1 MTPEIHRQSSE
12 LFDRLQELPE
22 AEIIPALEA
31 ACAGNVE
38 LREQVLRLIEADRA
52 AGASFLGRRA
62 VEDAARLVTPARLA
76 LPSAGTVIG
85 NYSLIRQIGAGG
97 MGVVFEAKDLHL
109 DRRVAIKILPL
120 SIAAEAQE
128 RIRRF
133 QRESR
138 AASTLNHPHIV
149 SILDANFAQGY
160 HYIAMEFVDG
170 KTLRQLIG
178 VESLDVETMLEWIGQ
193 IASAL
198 GAAHE
203 AGIIH
208 RDIKPENIMVRPD
221 GFLKVLDFG
230 LAKLHEEAPRV
241 APRSEILT
249 RAGNVAGTLHY
260 LSPEQILGEPVGPR
274 SDLFSLGV
282 VAYELATGVCPF
294 EGPTDGA
301 IFEAIL
307 HSTPPEPA
315 TLRPDFGIGLSGLIM
330 RAIEK
335 DPQRRFQTAADLRAA
350 CRSVS
355 RSYIVQ
361 GPAPESAPPV
371 PAVLSRAQTARSI
384 VGFKPL
390 IAFAFVLLLAVCIW
404 LFLSL
409 RRQNL
414 IKNAP
419 GPAQVTLLT
428 ALPGYQIHP
437 SLSPDGR
444 RLAFV
449 WNGHGNNYDIY
460 VKAVDSEDA
469 PRRLTSN
476 EAQDLSPAW
485 SPDGTQIAFLRIT
498 PLSKQILVI
507 PAAGGPER
515 LIGEIKP
522 VSVPWKGEPS
532 TMRALPG
539 PAWSPAGQ
547 TLAVSDRCD
556 AGGISDCIFLLS
568 LDGTR
573 RRFTTGAVIGDYNA
587 VFSPDGKQIAFLR
600 TTGDI
605 GTADIFTQSLNE
617 SSAHRLTADNKVS
630 ITLAW
635 SGNHRIYFISNRTGP
650 LLAWSAPDTGG
661 DPQLVPGL
669 TGAAI
674 FLSAAAHSSE
684 IAYAESYRNS
694 NIWRTNLTARG
705 AAPQMLIGSSR
716 SNYSA
721 QYSPD
726 GAQIVFISDRTG
738 GSEIWVAKSDGSDP
752 RRITFSASVRPIG
765 SPTWSPD
772 GKQFVYDAVL
782 GGRSQVY
789 LTNVDGTNQR
799 QFTSDSWESMMPA
812 WSADGRSLYYV
823 VRRNGLLSLWKRPV
837 AGGAVIQIANDVTSE
852 ALESPDG
859 ETGVFL
865 ADRAR
870 NLGGPVGRWIAKP
883 GPAVIRSGRQPPFLH
898 HPHGNLFPG
907 ARVAALGHSP
917 PGFCDAQGVH
927 DCQSAEDAGV
937 LHAQPFHLPGR
948 PLDAAFSGGP
958 DRQPDIPDCQSPV
971 RLPQP
976 AERSPLIF
984 WFS

>member
-1 MTPEIHRQSSE
+1 MSPETFRQASE
-12 LFDRLQELPE
+12 LFDRLRELPE

-31 ACAGNVE
+31 GCGGSAE
-38 LREQVLRLIEADRA
+38 LREQVMRLIQADRD
-52 AGASFLGRRA
+52 AGVSFLGTRA
-62 VEDAARLVTPARLA
+62 MEDAARLVTPTTLA

-85 NYSLIRQIGAGG
+85 NYSLGRQIGAGG
-97 MGVVFEAKDLHL
+97 MGVVFEGKDLHL

-133 QRESR
+133 QREAR

-149 SILDANFAQGY
+149 SIFDADVAQGY
-160 HYIAMEFVDG
+160 HYIAMEFVEG

-178 VESLDVETMLEWIGQ
+178 PESAVLDVETILEWISQ
-193 IASAL
+193 TASAL

-203 AGIIH
+203 AGIVH

-221 GFLKVLDFG
+221 GFVKVLDFG
-230 LAKLHEEAPRV
+230 LAKLHEV
-241 APRSEILT
+241 ARNRSRQSDLLT
-249 RAGNVAGTLHY
+249 RPGNVAGTVHY
-260 LSPEQILGEPVGPR
+260 LSPEQILGEPSEPR

-282 VAYELATGVCPF
+282 VAYELATGVRPF

-307 HSTPPEPA
+307 HRTPPAPA
-315 TLRPDFGIGLSGLIM
+315 VVRPGIGTGLSALIM

-335 DPQRRFQTAADLRAA
+335 DPELRFPNAGDLRSA
-350 CRSVS
+350 CRSVN
-355 RSYIVQ
+355 RSYIAK
-361 GPAPESAPPV
+361 GLDTELAPAA
-371 PAVLSRAQTARSI
+371 PAVARRTRI
-384 VGFKPL
+384 IKPA
-390 IAFAFVLLLAVCIW
+390 IGFAFILLLAICIW
-404 LFLSL
+404 LFLFL
-409 RRQNL
+409 RRQNQR
-414 IKNAP
+414 KAAA
-419 GPAQVTLLT
+419 GPAQVTVLT

-469 PRRLTSN
+469 PRRLTSD

-485 SPDGTQIAFLRIT
+485 SPDGRQIAFLRIT
-498 PLSKQILVI
+498 PASKQILLI

-539 PAWSPAGQ
+539 PAWSPEGQ

-556 AGGISDCIFLLS
+556 SSGVSDCIYLLS
-568 LDGTR
+568 LDGKR
-573 RRFTTGAVIGDYNA
+573 RRVTSGAIIGDYNP
-587 VFSPDGKQIAFLR
+587 VFSPDGRQIAFLR
-600 TTGDI
+600 TTGDV
-605 GTADIFTQSLNE
+605 GTADIFTQSINE
-617 SSAHRLTADNKVS
+617 GSAHRLTSDNKIP

-650 LLAWSAPDTGG
+650 LLAWNVPDGG
-661 DPQLVPGL
+661 GEPQLVGGL

-674 FLSAAAHSSE
+674 FLTAAAHSSE

-694 NIWRTNLTARG
+694 NIWRTNMTVRG
-705 AAPQMLIGSSR
+705 GAPEMLIGSSR

-721 QYSPD
+721 QYAPD
-726 GAQIVFISDRTG
+726 GTQIVFISDRTG

-752 RRITFSASVRPIG
+752 RRITFSSSVRPIG

-782 GGRSQVY
+782 SGRSQVY
-789 LTNVDGTNQR
+789 WMNVDGTNQR

-812 WSADGRSLYYV
+812 WSADGRSIYYV
-823 VRRNGLLSLWKRPV
+823 IRQNGLLSLWKRPV
-837 AGGAVIQIANDVTSE
+837 EGGGAIRIADDVTSE

-859 ETGVFL
+859 QRVFFSRSTPGIYEAPSGGGTPRLVPELSGVVDSRHCFVTRTGIYFL
-865 ADRAR
+865 SHEWPPWTVQRLDFATRKISKVA
-870 NLGGPVGRWIAKP
+870 NLPKTLEFFT
-883 GPAVIRSGRQPPFLH
+883 RSLSI
-898 HPHGNLFPG
+898 
-907 ARVAALGHSP
+907 SP
-917 PGFCDAQGVH
+917 DGLWMLYSQVDQIGSQISMMADAQ
-927 DCQSAEDAGV
+927 
-937 LHAQPFHLPGR
+937 
-948 PLDAAFSGGP
+948 
-958 DRQPDIPDCQSPV
+958 
-971 RLPQP
+971 
-976 AERSPLIF
+976 
-984 WFS
+984 

>member
-1 MTPEIHRQSSE
+1 MMNPEIHRQSTE

-31 ACAGNVE
+31 ACAGKLE
-38 LREQVLRLIEADRA
+38 LREQVMRLIEADRA
-52 AGASFLGRRA
+52 AGASFLGRKA
-62 VEDAARLVTPARLA
+62 VEDAARLVTPANLA

-85 NYSLIRQIGAGG
+85 TYRLSRQIGAGG
-97 MGVVFEAKDLHL
+97 MGVVFEATDLHL

-149 SILDANFAQGY
+149 SILNADFAQGY
-160 HYIAMEFVDG
+160 HYIAMEFVEG
-170 KTLRQLIG
+170 KTLRQIIG
-178 VESLDVETMLEWIGQ
+178 AESSALDVETMLDWISQ

-203 AGIIH
+203 AAIVH

-221 GFLKVLDFG
+221 GFVKVLDFG

-307 HSTPPEPA
+307 HRTPPEPA
-315 TLRPDFGIGLSGLIM
+315 TLRPDLGIGFSGLIM

-335 DPQRRFQTAADLRAA
+335 DPQRRFQTAGDLRTA

-361 GPAPESAPPV
+361 GPVRESAPPV
-371 PAVLSRAQTARSI
+371 SALLGRARSAKS
-384 VGFKPL
+384 VNGFKPV

-414 IKNAP
+414 MKTAP

-449 WNGHGNNYDIY
+449 WNGQGNNYDIY

-498 PLSKQILVI
+498 PESKQILVI

-515 LIGEIKP
+515 LIGEIRP

-556 AGGISDCIFLLS
+556 ASGTSDCIFLLS

-573 RRFTTGAVIGDYNA
+573 RRLTTGAVIGDYNA
-587 VFSPDGKQIAFLR
+587 IFSPDGKQIAFLR

-605 GTADIFTQSLNE
+605 GTDDIFTQSLDE
-617 SSAHRLTADNKVS
+617 STAHRLTSDNKVS

-635 SGNHRIYFISNRTGP
+635 SGNHRIYFVSNRTGP
-650 LLAWSAPDTGG
+650 LLAWSVPDGG
-661 DPQLVPGL
+661 GEPQLVAGL

-674 FLSAAAHSSE
+674 FLSAAAHSNE

-694 NIWRTNLTARG
+694 NIWRTNLAARG
-705 AAPQMLIGSSR
+705 GAPEMLIGSSR

-752 RRITFSASVRPIG
+752 RRITFSPSVRPIG

-772 GKQFVYDAVL
+772 GKQFVYDAVFA
-782 GGRSQVY
+782 GRSQVY

-799 QFTSDSWESMMPA
+799 QFTSDPWESMMPA

-823 VRRNGLLSLWKRPV
+823 VRRNGSLSLWKRPV
-837 AGGAVIQIANDVTSE
+837 AGGAAIRIANDVTSE

-859 ETGVFL
+859 ERVFFSRTAPGIWEAPSGGGSPSLVPQLSGVVDSRHFFITRTGIYFL
-865 ADRAR
+865 EHEWPPWAIRRLDFAMRKVSTIASLPKTLEFFTR
-870 NLGGPVGRWIAKP
+870 SLSISPDGRWMLHSQVDQIGSQISLIA
-883 GPAVIRSGRQPPFLH
+883 
-898 HPHGNLFPG
+898 N
-907 ARVAALGHSP
+907 
-917 PGFCDAQGVH
+917 
-927 DCQSAEDAGV
+927 
-937 LHAQPFHLPGR
+937 
-948 PLDAAFSGGP
+948 
-958 DRQPDIPDCQSPV
+958 
-971 RLPQP
+971 PQ
-976 AERSPLIF
+976 
-984 WFS
+984 